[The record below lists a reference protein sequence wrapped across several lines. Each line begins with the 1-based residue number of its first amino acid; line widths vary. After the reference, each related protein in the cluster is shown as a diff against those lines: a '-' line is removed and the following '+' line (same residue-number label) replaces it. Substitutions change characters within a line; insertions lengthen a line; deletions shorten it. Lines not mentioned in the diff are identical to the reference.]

1 MSKKPLTPAI
11 FQKERRKSRPGR
23 ELSLPSN
30 IFHLTNNRDSGP
42 SVKGSRTIRGYA
54 FFLAFAAVSASIA
67 SLEAEEPDTSV
78 FVAARANGL
87 DVKGRWH
94 ALQNDWSARVGDNEG
109 TRIDGAQLVSLRRFH
124 LPLPPPPSEDH
135 FLLANG
141 DCIPIQ
147 QLRLAEE
154 KFSFRHPRL
163 AGGKETSLPLA
174 AVALLWHDAPAKT
187 RDVEKLYRR
196 LRTGKRTR
204 DVVCLLNGDTV
215 AGTLIGMDK
224 GNIEIEVEKRRVA
237 LKRTQLAY
245 LAFNTE
251 LTESPQ
257 PKGVFARL
265 TLTDGSRM
273 TLTSATSDAAKLTA
287 TTAFGARLSAP
298 LTDTVALDLFGGCCT
313 YLSDLKE
320 GKYEFQ
326 PYLDADWPYAVNGN
340 VAEHPLRLG
349 GSTYDRGVSMHSR
362 SRLSYALNGA
372 YRHFEALVGLDEI
385 DGRDGSVRLRVLAD
399 GKPLIDRALTGR
411 DGAVPIRLSV
421 KGARTLTL
429 EVDFGEN
436 GDVCDVVD
444 WCDARLIK

>member
-42 SVKGSRTIRGYA
+42 SVKGARTIRGYA
-54 FFLAFAAVSASIA
+54 FVVAVAALAVSIA
-67 SLEAEEPDTSV
+67 SLEAEEPDVPV

-87 DVKGRWH
+87 EVKGRLR
-94 ALQNDWSARVGDNEG
+94 ALEIDWSARVGENEE

-141 DCIPIQ
+141 DCIPFQ

-163 AGGKETSLPLA
+163 DGGKETSLPMA

-187 RDVEKLYRR
+187 LDAEMLYRR

-257 PKGVFARL
+257 PKGAFARL

-273 TLTSATSDAAKLTA
+273 TLTSATSDAATLTA
-287 TTAFGARLSAP
+287 TTVFGARLSAP
-298 LTDTVALDLFGGCCT
+298 LTDTAALDLFGGRCS

-326 PYLDADWPYAVNGN
+326 PYLDADWPFAVNGN

-349 GSTYDRGVSMHSR
+349 GSTYDKGISMHSR

-372 YRHFEALVGLDEI
+372 YRRFEAVAGLDDF
-385 DGRDGSVRLRVLAD
+385 DGRHGNVRLRVLAD

-411 DGAVPIRLSV
+411 DGAMPIRLSV
-421 KGARTLTL
+421 EGTRTLTL

-444 WCDARLIK
+444 WCDARLLK